1 MQTWEISEDKGKV
14 LLEIGDT
21 KGGLSLIHIDAELA
35 LTPWDARDLAE
46 QLMKAADEVEALKQG
61 SAR

>member
-21 KGGLSLIHIDAELA
+21 KGGMSLLHIDAELA
-35 LTPWDARDLAE
+35 LSPWDARDLAE
-46 QLMKAADEVEALKQG
+46 QLLKAADEVEAQKRG
-61 SAR
+61 ADR